1 VFVVVGVVVVVCV
14 DGARAC
20 RTGCGWK
27 DVDVDGVEDVDVGER
42 CEWARIRCGWKTWLW
57 M

>member
-1 VFVVVGVVVVVCV
+1 MCV

-42 CEWARIRCGWKTWLW
+42 CEWARIRCGWETWLW